1 MAISLV
7 YTPPDLRQRG
17 YATACVASLSQML
30 LDEGWQFC
38 TLFTDLANPTSNS
51 IYRKIG
57 YKPVG
62 DFHDYLFITAGTA

>member
-1 MAISLV
+1 MIV
-7 YTPPDLRQRG
+7 T
-17 YATACVASLSQML
+17 
-30 LDEGWQFC
+30 WQFC
-38 TLFTDLANPTSNS
+38 PLFTDLANPTSNS